1 MTERR
6 ILIADKDPAARKRMA
21 DLFTETGIPVET
33 TGSATRVLSD
43 ILQQH
48 APLVLLGAEFDE
60 NVAAADVVRL
70 LKNCNRHLSIILIA
84 DDTSLP
90 SARKFRQ
97 EGIFY
102 HALKPVSS
110 EDEEEICTAVECA
123 FKSSPK
129 HGKKHNS

>member
-6 ILIADKDPAARKRMA
+6 ILIADKDPETRQRMA
-21 DLFTETGIPVET
+21 DLFAETGIPVET

-43 ILQQH
+43 ILQQQS
-48 APLVLLGAEFDE
+48 PLVLLGAEYDE
-60 NVAAADVVRL
+60 NVAAADLIRL

-84 DDTSLP
+84 NNASLP
-90 SARKFRQ
+90 SVRKFRQ

-110 EDEEEICTAVECA
+110 EDEEEICSAVECA
-123 FKSSPK
+123 FKSSPI
-129 HGKKHNS
+129 

>member
-6 ILIADKDPAARKRMA
+6 ILIADKDPETRQRMA
-21 DLFTETGIPVET
+21 DLFAETGIPVET

-43 ILQQH
+43 ILQQQS
-48 APLVLLGAEFDE
+48 PLVLLGAEFDE
-60 NVAAADVVRL
+60 NVAAADLIRL

-84 DDTSLP
+84 NNASLP
-90 SARKFRQ
+90 SVRKFRQ

-110 EDEEEICTAVECA
+110 EDEEEICSAVECA
-123 FKSSPK
+123 FKSSPI
-129 HGKKHNS
+129 

>member
-6 ILIADKDPAARKRMA
+6 ILIADKDPETRKRMA
-21 DLFTETGIPVET
+21 DLFIETGIPVET

-43 ILQQH
+43 ILQQQS
-48 APLVLLGAEFDE
+48 PLVLLGAEFDE
-60 NVAAADVVRL
+60 NVAAADLIRL

-84 DDTSLP
+84 NNASLP
-90 SARKFRQ
+90 SVRKFRQ

-110 EDEEEICTAVECA
+110 EDEEEICSAVECA
-123 FKSSPK
+123 FKSSPI
-129 HGKKHNS
+129 